1 MIPHGPSRRAVLG
14 SGAAA
19 VALSGRAEAAP
30 SPFGPLGNPSWSA
43 DGLQAAAAVKGLA
56 FGSAVPITR
65 FRQDRRWRSLAE
77 RECGILVCENAMKFS
92 SVVPREGVFDSVAA
106 DETLRFARANGQR
119 MRGHCL
125 IWHEGLPP
133 WAEAILASGSA
144 SRAETLMR
152 QWIGAMARRYRGTIE
167 AWDVV
172 NEIVVPADHRP
183 GGLRATPWLA
193 ALGPGY
199 VDLAFQMLKDED
211 PGASA
216 VYNENDC
223 EQKADWI
230 DERRSA
236 ILRLL
241 EGMLKRGVPINR
253 FGIQAHL
260 TSNLPFDETTL
271 RKFLREIAGMG
282 LAIEITEL
290 DIDDRAFPADVAAR
304 DRGVAD
310 LARRFLETVFD
321 EPAVLNVLAW
331 DLYDPD
337 SWLSIYPARRR
348 PDGLPQRGLPFDA
361 EYRRKPLWH
370 AMHAA
375 FRGAPDHRA
384 ARRRLRAKI

>member
-1 MIPHGPSRRAVLG
+1 MTANRPSRRAVLG

-19 VALSGRAEAAP
+19 FALAGTAEAAP
-30 SPFGPLGNPSWSA
+30 SPFGDLGKPSWSA
-43 DGLQAAAAVKGLA
+43 DGLQAAAAAKGLA
-56 FGSAVPITR
+56 FGTAVPITR

-77 RECGILVCENAMKFS
+77 RECGVLVCENAMKLS
-92 SVVPREGVFDSVAA
+92 SVVPREGVFDTAAA
-106 DETLRFARANGQR
+106 DETLSFARANGQR

-125 IWHEGLPP
+125 VWHEGLPP
-133 WAEAILASGSA
+133 WAETILASGSA

-152 QWIGAMARRYRGTIE
+152 QWIGAMARRYRGAVE

-193 ALGPGY
+193 TLGPGY
-199 VDLAFQMLKDED
+199 VDLAFHMLKDED
-211 PGASA
+211 PGAAA

-230 DERRSA
+230 DERRSV
-236 ILRLL
+236 ILHLL
-241 EGMLKRGVPINR
+241 EGMLKRGVPISR

-260 TSNLPFDETTL
+260 TSTLPFDEKTL
-271 RKFLREIAGMG
+271 RMFLREIAGMG

-310 LARRFLETVFD
+310 LARRFLETALD
-321 EPAVLNVLAW
+321 EPAVLNVLTW

-337 SWLSIYPARRR
+337 TWLSIYPARKR
-348 PDGLPQRGLPFDA
+348 PDGLPQRSLPFDA
-361 EYRRKPLWH
+361 EYRRKPLWEAIH
-370 AMHAA
+370 TT

-384 ARRRLRAKI
+384 ARQRLRAKV